1 MAGCAFDHSA
11 NCLSV
16 RLFVAGLCCSLAET
30 QREKRCQRA
39 EEIFFPA
46 TSFHSHQINPNKML
60 IHVFFLLLLF
70 FSVTV
75 SEFWLCNRPF
85 RLRPWGKLAYLM
97 KSDHSLLTWGFS
109 IHIFGGEQ
117 IFRDWVKKC
126 GSLRMYCSM
135 IQKPFENVV
144 FQGNSCFEVKLHQ
157 WEKKSKCQFRH
168 PRNTDAFWHSSFN
181 LFLKSFS
188 LVH

>member
-1 MAGCAFDHSA
+1 MLRQCVPLRAVCFRLVCLSTIRLWMAGCAFDHSA

-117 IFRDWVKKC
+117 IFRDWVKNVGVWGCIVQWFKNHLKMLC
-126 GSLRMYCSM
+126 FKVTAVLR
-135 IQKPFENVV
+135 
-144 FQGNSCFEVKLHQ
+144 
-157 WEKKSKCQFRH
+157 
-168 PRNTDAFWHSSFN
+168 
-181 LFLKSFS
+181 
-188 LVH
+188 